1 MNEMFEELKSIICEY
16 VDVDP
21 DTITAESN
29 LRSDFNLNSLD
40 IINLAVA
47 IEDETGISVTDKKM
61 ASFYTLG
68 EVAEYLESAK
78 VG

>member
-1 MNEMFEELKSIICEY
+1 MFEKLKDIILEY

-21 DTITAESN
+21 EKITADAN

-47 IEDETGISVTDKKM
+47 IEDELGVSVSDRKM

-68 EVAEYLESAK
+68 EVADYLESSVAK
-78 VG
+78 KQA

>member
-1 MNEMFEELKSIICEY
+1 MFEKLKDIILEY

-21 DTITAESN
+21 EKITADAN

-47 IEDETGISVTDKKM
+47 IEDELGVSVSDRKM

-68 EVAEYLESAK
+68 EVADYLESSAAK
-78 VG
+78 KQA

>member
-1 MNEMFEELKSIICEY
+1 MFDKLKDIILEY
-16 VDVDP
+16 VDIDP
-21 DTITAESN
+21 EAITESAN

-47 IEDETGISVTDKKM
+47 IEDELGVAVSDRKM

-68 EVAEYLESAK
+68 EVADYLESAAAK
-78 VG
+78 KQA

>member
-1 MNEMFEELKSIICEY
+1 MFEKLKDIILEY

-21 DTITAESN
+21 GKITADAN

-47 IEDETGISVTDKKM
+47 IEDELGVSVSDRKM

-68 EVAEYLESAK
+68 EVAEYLESAAAK
-78 VG
+78 KQA

>member
-1 MNEMFEELKSIICEY
+1 MFEKLKDIILEY

-21 DTITAESN
+21 GKITADAN

-47 IEDETGISVTDKKM
+47 IEDEIGVSVSDRKM

-68 EVAEYLESAK
+68 EVAEYLESAAAK
-78 VG
+78 KQA

>member
-1 MNEMFEELKSIICEY
+1 MFEKLKDIILEY
-16 VDVDP
+16 VEVDP
-21 DTITAESN
+21 GKITADAN

-47 IEDETGISVTDKKM
+47 IEDELGVSVSDRKM

-68 EVAEYLESAK
+68 EVAEYLESAAAK
-78 VG
+78 KQA

>member
-1 MNEMFEELKSIICEY
+1 MFEKLKDIILEY

-21 DTITAESN
+21 EKITADAN
-29 LRSDFNLNSLD
+29 LRNDFNLNSLD

-47 IEDETGISVTDKKM
+47 IEDELGVSVSDRKM

-68 EVAEYLESAK
+68 EVADYLESASAK
-78 VG
+78 KNA

>member
-1 MNEMFEELKSIICEY
+1 MFEKLKDILLEY

-21 DTITAESN
+21 EKITEDAN
-29 LRSDFNLNSLD
+29 LRSDFGLNSLD

-47 IEDETGISVTDKKM
+47 IEDETGVSVSDRKM

-68 EVAEYLESAK
+68 EVAAYIEQAAAK
-78 VG
+78 KKA